1 MQTTQNVDSEEMP
14 FVAVYVI
21 LINEMG
27 FWDRLL
33 FLKTQNVD
41 SEAMPFLHVYVML
54 NNKMGCWYRLLFLRT
69 SPNQQK
75 GS

>member
-1 MQTTQNVDSEEMP
+1 MQTTQNVDSGEMP

-27 FWDRLL
+27 FRERLL

-41 SEAMPFLHVYVML
+41 SEGMPFLQVFCNAY
-54 NNKMGCWYRLLFLRT
+54 
-69 SPNQQK
+69 QQN
-75 GS
+75 GSLAQIVVS